1 MGFLRRRGRRGE
13 RQGLPPESL
22 ERRAVLAVTPVVV
35 GSELTIAI
43 DSSDRLDTAYVRGS
57 DGFIEVSTSRSFA
70 DPFRVADT
78 AIAAVTV
85 SGAGGAQGLILASGT
100 IDASLAVD
108 GVERIAFQQG
118 AALSGDVG
126 GRLPGGTLS
135 VADPAST
142 GGRIDLVAAL
152 KVQAVRA
159 GVRASAIESAD
170 CCSVRNADLCFSYR
184 GEGPRSGRMAAVIG
198 C

>member
-1 MGFLRRRGRRGE
+1 MATRYRRMGFLRRRGRRGE

-108 GVERIAFQQG
+108 GVERIAFLQG

-142 GGRIDLVAAL
+142 GGRIDLVAARIDL
-152 KVQAVRA
+152 AGTVRA
-159 GVRASAIESAD
+159 AEGPGCRGRTGRSRRVRCRPGPASA
-170 CCSVRNADLCFSYR
+170 
-184 GEGPRSGRMAAVIG
+184 
-198 C
+198 